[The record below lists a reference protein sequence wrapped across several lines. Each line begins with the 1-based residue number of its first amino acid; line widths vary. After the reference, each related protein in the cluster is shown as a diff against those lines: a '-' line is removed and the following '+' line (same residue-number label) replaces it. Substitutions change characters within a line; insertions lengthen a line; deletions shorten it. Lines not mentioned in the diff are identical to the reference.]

1 VKKLLTYTLFVT
13 LAFAGN
19 SLFAQ
24 GDKQAELE
32 QKRKAIEE
40 EIRQINT
47 LIFSTRKKEKTVL
60 EEVEDISQRI
70 RVRENL
76 IKATN
81 EQANFLT
88 REINNN
94 QRKIDDLRNE
104 LEQLKEDYAAMIEKS
119 YKSKSEQSRVMFLL
133 SSENFLQAYKRAQ
146 YLKQYT
152 KFRKEQG
159 LQIQEKTI
167 ELQEL
172 NKTLVVQQRE
182 KQKLLE
188 ENKAVRAQLQK
199 EKLQQEA
206 LMATLKKD
214 ENKYVN
220 QVKAK
225 QREAAEIDKEIDRLI
240 KEAIAE
246 ANRKAAAERGATPTT
261 SGSATTFAMTAE
273 AKALAANF
281 TSNKGKLPW
290 PVEKGV
296 VITKFGVTQHPT
308 LPNVKTSSSGVEI
321 VTERNAKARAAFDGE
336 VIAVAA
342 VKGIVKAVYVRH
354 GDYITIYQNLDEVY
368 VKKGD
373 KVTTKQDL
381 GRVYFNPTSEKTVL
395 KFYVFQNDKKLNP
408 AEWVYQMKSS

>member
-1 VKKLLTYTLFVT
+1 MKKLLIYTLFVT

-76 IKATN
+76 IRVTN

-94 QRKIDDLRNE
+94 QRKIDDLRSE

-119 YKSKSEQSRVMFLL
+119 YKSKSEQSRVMFLF

-172 NKTLVVQQRE
+172 NKTLVVQQRD

-214 ENKYVN
+214 ESKYVN

-246 ANRKAAAERGATPTT
+246 ANRKAAAERGAAPATG
-261 SGSATTFAMTAE
+261 GSTTTFAMTAE

-342 VKGIVKAVYVRH
+342 VKGIIRAVYVRH

-381 GRVYFNPTSEKTVL
+381 GRIYFNPTSEKTVL

-408 AEWVYQMKSS
+408 AEWVYQMK

>member
-1 VKKLLTYTLFVT
+1 VKKLLTYTLLVI

-32 QKRKAIEE
+32 QKRRAIEE

-94 QRKIDDLRNE
+94 QRKIDDLRSE
-104 LEQLKEDYAAMIEKS
+104 LEQLKEDYAGMIVKS

-159 LQIQEKTI
+159 LQIQEKAI

-246 ANRKAAAERGATPTT
+246 ANRKAAAERGTAPTT
-261 SGSATTFAMTAE
+261 GGSTTTFAMTAE

-321 VTERNAKARAAFDGE
+321 VTEKGANARAAFDGE
-336 VIAVAA
+336 VMAVAA

-373 KVTTKQDL
+373 QVKTKQAL
-381 GRVYFNPTSEKTVL
+381 GKVYFNPSSEKAVL

-408 AEWVYQMKSS
+408 AEWVYQMK

>member
-1 VKKLLTYTLFVT
+1 MKKLLTYTLLVILVFT
-13 LAFAGN
+13 GN

-32 QKRKAIEE
+32 QKRRAIEE

-94 QRKIDDLRNE
+94 QRKIDDLRSE
-104 LEQLKEDYAAMIEKS
+104 LEQLKEDYAEMIVKS

-146 YLKQYT
+146 YLKQYA

-159 LQIQEKTI
+159 LQIQEKAI

-199 EKLQQEA
+199 EKVQQEA

-246 ANRKAAAERGATPTT
+246 ANRKAAAERGTVPATG
-261 SGSATTFAMTAE
+261 GSTTTFAMTAE

-321 VTERNAKARAAFDGE
+321 VTEKGANARAAFDGE
-336 VIAVAA
+336 VMAVAA

-373 KVTTKQDL
+373 KVKTKQAL
-381 GRVYFNPTSEKTVL
+381 GKVYFNPSSEKAVL

-408 AEWVYQMKSS
+408 AEWVYQMK